1 MTDNPLADRVAAL
14 EALVASMAAQIEE
27 LTITGP
33 TPHPNPTPTRMRRR
47 TVRGGGS
54 TARSS
59 GWNSVYTVL
68 AAGHRLPWCARWWEH
83 ADVYERSPG
92 CGSPGKPPGPARP
105 GDDAAMA
112 VWLRDQFDHHRAVLQ
127 GRDGPFADCHT
138 GHRGTAAWLD
148 ITDPTPNRDEFTLDD
163 AARLF
168 FNRATPPGPMTVTD
182 QAEADYQAAAA
193 QFFATDPKERP

>member
-14 EALVASMAAQIEE
+14 EALVASLAAQVEE

-33 TPHPNPTPTRMRRR
+33 PGPPADTGTDAGEDPPRRR
-47 TVRGGGS
+47 FDTPEQWVDR
-54 TARSS
+54 
-59 GWNSVYTVL
+59 VYTVL
-68 AAGHRLPWCARWWEH
+68 AAGQRLPWCPRWWEH
-83 ADVYERSPG
+83 AEVYERITYLWQSWETAMVA
-92 CGSPGKPPGPARP
+92 SVA
-105 GDDAAMA
+105 DDAAMA